1 LYLITHNYHTMKSI
15 SYLVISLALLA
26 GCNNAK
32 VKKTENK
39 PSDHTSMAAP
49 VASATHTVVAK
60 DVIQTSKY
68 TYLLLTEGGNE
79 YWAAV
84 SRFEAEKGKTYYY
97 NVGME
102 MKNFQSKELNRNFE
116 SIQFIQEFSDQ
127 PIQEKVQ
134 APLTTK
140 GRQSV
145 DKVDGIKVE
154 PVVGAIKLAD
164 LFANKANYAGKKVK
178 VTGQVV
184 KFSPEIMSKNWIHL
198 QDGSESNGSYDLT
211 ITTMET
217 VAVGT
222 VVTLEGV
229 LAIDKDFGY
238 GYKYDLI
245 LEESKLVK

>member
-1 LYLITHNYHTMKSI
+1 MKSI
-15 SYLVISLALLA
+15 SYLILVLALLT

-39 PSDHTSMAAP
+39 PSDHASMLAPAAP
-49 VASATHTVVAK
+49 VMHTVVAK
-60 DVIQTSKY
+60 DVIQTTGY
-68 TYLLLTEGGNE
+68 TYLLLTEDGKE

-84 SRFEAEKGKTYYY
+84 SRFDAAKGKTYYY
-97 NVGME
+97 NNSME
-102 MKNFQSKELNRNFE
+102 MQNFKSKELNRTFE
-116 SIQFIQEFSDQ
+116 TIQFIQEFSDQ
-127 PIQEKVQ
+127 PIQEKKQ

-154 PVVGAIKLAD
+154 PVAGAVKLAD
-164 LFANKANYAGKKVK
+164 LFTNKANYAGKKVK

-184 KFSPEIMSKNWIHL
+184 KFSPEIMGKNWIHL
-198 QDGSESNGSYDLT
+198 QDGSEANGSYDLT
-211 ITTMET
+211 ITTLET
-217 VAVGT
+217 VEVGK

-229 LAIDKDFGY
+229 LAVDKDFGY

-245 LEESKLVK
+245 LEESKVVK

>member
-1 LYLITHNYHTMKSI
+1 MKSI
-15 SYLVISLALLA
+15 SYLIIVLALLTS
-26 GCNNAK
+26 CNNAK

-39 PSDHTSMAAP
+39 PSDHASMLAPAAP
-49 VASATHTVVAK
+49 VMHTVVAK
-60 DVIQTSKY
+60 DVIQTTGY
-68 TYLLLTEGGNE
+68 TYLLLTEGGQE

-84 SRFEAEKGKTYYY
+84 SRFDAAKGKTYYY
-97 NVGME
+97 NNGME
-102 MKNFQSKELNRNFE
+102 MKNFQSKELNRVFE
-116 SIQFIQEFSDQ
+116 TIQFIQEFSDQ

-140 GRQSV
+140 GRQSM

-154 PVVGAIKLAD
+154 PVAGAVKLAD

-198 QDGSESNGSYDLT
+198 QDGSEANGSYDLT
-211 ITTMET
+211 ITTLET

-229 LAIDKDFGY
+229 LAVDKDFGY
-238 GYKYDLI
+238 GYKYDVI
-245 LEESKLVK
+245 LEEAKVVK

>member
-1 LYLITHNYHTMKSI
+1 MKSI
-15 SYLVISLALLA
+15 SYLIIALALLT

-39 PSDHTSMAAP
+39 PSDHASMLAPAAP
-49 VASATHTVVAK
+49 VMHTVVAK
-60 DVIQTSKY
+60 DVIQTSGY
-68 TYLLLTEGGNE
+68 TYLLLTEGGQE

-84 SRFEAEKGKTYYY
+84 SRFDAAKGKTYYY
-97 NVGME
+97 NAGME
-102 MKNFQSKELNRNFE
+102 MKNFKSKELNRVFE
-116 SIQFIQEFSDQ
+116 TIQFIQEFSDQ
-127 PIQEKVQ
+127 PIQEKKPV
-134 APLTTK
+134 PLTTK
-140 GRQSV
+140 GRQSL

-154 PVVGAIKLAD
+154 PVAGGVKLAD

-211 ITTMET
+211 ITTLET

-229 LAIDKDFGY
+229 LAVDKDFGY
-238 GYKYDLI
+238 GYKYDVI
-245 LEESKLVK
+245 LEESKIVK

>member
-1 LYLITHNYHTMKSI
+1 MKSI

>member
-1 LYLITHNYHTMKSI
+1 MKSI
-15 SYLVISLALLA
+15 SYLIIALALLT

-39 PSDHTSMAAP
+39 PSDHASMPAPAAT
-49 VASATHTVVAK
+49 VMHTVVAK

-84 SRFEAEKGKTYYY
+84 SRFEAAKGKTYYY

-102 MKNFQSKELNRNFE
+102 MKNFQSKELNRTFE
-116 SIQFIQEFSDQ
+116 TIQFIQEFGDQ

-154 PVVGAIKLAD
+154 PVAGGVKLAD

-198 QDGSESNGSYDLT
+198 QDGSEANGSYDLT

-245 LEESKLVK
+245 LEESKIVK

>member
-1 LYLITHNYHTMKSI
+1 MKSI
-15 SYLVISLALLA
+15 SYLVLALALLT

-39 PSDHTSMAAP
+39 PSDHASMLAPAAP
-49 VASATHTVVAK
+49 VMHTVVAK

-68 TYLLLTEGGNE
+68 TYLLLTEDGKE

-84 SRFEAEKGKTYYY
+84 SRFEAAKGKTYYY

-102 MKNFQSKELNRNFE
+102 MKNFQSKELNRTFE
-116 SIQFIQEFSDQ
+116 TIQFIQEFGDQ

-154 PVVGAIKLAD
+154 PVAGGVKLAD

-198 QDGSESNGSYDLT
+198 QDGSEANGSYDLT

-245 LEESKLVK
+245 LEESKLIK

>member
-1 LYLITHNYHTMKSI
+1 MKSI
-15 SYLVISLALLA
+15 SYLVLALALLT

-39 PSDHTSMAAP
+39 PSDHASMPAPAAP
-49 VASATHTVVAK
+49 VMHTVVAK
-60 DVIQTSKY
+60 DVIQTTGY
-68 TYLLLTEGGNE
+68 TYLLLTEEGKE

-84 SRFEAEKGKTYYY
+84 SRFDAVKGKTYYY
-97 NVGME
+97 NNGME
-102 MKNFQSKELNRNFE
+102 MQNFKSKELNRTFE

-127 PIQEKVQ
+127 PIKEKVQ

-154 PVVGAIKLAD
+154 PVAGGVKLAD

-211 ITTMET
+211 ITTLET
-217 VAVGT
+217 VEVGK

-229 LAIDKDFGY
+229 LAVDKDFGY

-245 LEESKLVK
+245 LEESKVVK